1 MYHTLAHPKTIDL
14 VERDPSVKQLAREL
28 CHKFNLFVMSH
39 DDELSS
45 MGNNHPRVML
55 TKNNGVPFC
64 VIRTENAQ
72 DQAGKPATK
81 YIITSPIIRK
91 DKGRGSDRQS
101 RESINLRALLKNIEK
116 DWSMNHDAMD
126 IEQRIDDINLIRRIE
141 SAAER
146 EFKVGW
152 NDSVSIGG
160 DTAVAIFQYL
170 FENKP
175 ISDSFK
181 CHLETKYQ
189 QHLKE
194 FDKKAKVR
202 EVVDRFLTDCLILIK
217 HNHCPA
223 LVARVSMKLDE
234 NNKLKVKVHDEV
246 KCYSNENTL
255 SADYPELTVAIKM
268 FNTKNQLNSTA
279 NDDLYPIK
287 SILINSDILD
297 IDLDVLTS
305 DSSRSGYLCV
315 SRYNLFLT
323 PAAKYE

>member
-39 DDELSS
+39 DDELFS

-55 TKNNGVPFC
+55 TKNNGMPFC

-91 DKGRGSDRQS
+91 DKGRGADRQS

-126 IEQRIDDINLIRRIE
+126 IEQRIDDINLIRKIE

-146 EFKVGW
+146 ELKVGW
-152 NDSVSIGG
+152 SDSVSISGN
-160 DTAVAIFQYL
+160 AVVAVFQYL

-175 ISDSFK
+175 IPEESKNIIENKFK
-181 CHLETKYQ
+181 QY
-189 QHLKE
+189 LKE
-194 FDKKAKVR
+194 VDTRAKVN
-202 EVVDRFLTDCLILIK
+202 EVINRFLTDCLVLIK

-223 LVARVSMKLDE
+223 LVAKVSMKLNE
-234 NNKLKVKVHDEV
+234 NNKVKVKIHDEV
-246 KCYSNENTL
+246 KCYSDESTL

-287 SILINSDILD
+287 SILINSDKLD
-297 IDLDVLTS
+297 IDLDVFTS
-305 DSSRSGYLCV
+305 DSIRSGYLCV
-315 SRYNLFLT
+315 SKYNLFLT
-323 PAAKYE
+323 PAAKHE

>member
-1 MYHTLAHPKTIDL
+1 MYHTVAHPQTIDL

-45 MGNNHPRVML
+45 MGNSHPRVML
-55 TKNNGVPFC
+55 TKNNGMPFC

-91 DKGRGSDRQS
+91 DKGRGADRQS

-126 IEQRIDDINLIRRIE
+126 IEQRIDDINLIRKIE

-146 EFKVGW
+146 ELKVGW
-152 NDSVSIGG
+152 SDSVSIGG
-160 DTAVAIFQYL
+160 DTAVAVFQYL
-170 FENKP
+170 FQNKP
-175 ISDSFK
+175 IPEESKNIIENKFK
-181 CHLETKYQ
+181 QY
-189 QHLKE
+189 LKE
-194 FDKKAKVR
+194 VDTRAKVN
-202 EVVDRFLTDCLILIK
+202 EVINRFLTDCLVLIK

-223 LVARVSMKLDE
+223 LVAKVSMKLDE

-287 SILINSDILD
+287 SILINSDKLD
-297 IDLDVLTS
+297 IDLDVFTS

-323 PAAKYE
+323 PAAKHE

>member
-55 TKNNGVPFC
+55 TKNNGMPFC

-91 DKGRGSDRQS
+91 DKGRGADRQS

-126 IEQRIDDINLIRRIE
+126 IEQRIDDINLIRKIE

-146 EFKVGW
+146 ELKVGW
-152 NDSVSIGG
+152 SDSVSISGN
-160 DTAVAIFQYL
+160 AVVAVFQYL

-175 ISDSFK
+175 IPEESKNIIENKFK
-181 CHLETKYQ
+181 QY
-189 QHLKE
+189 LKE
-194 FDKKAKVR
+194 VDTRAKVN
-202 EVVDRFLTDCLILIK
+202 EVINRFLTDCLVLIK

-223 LVARVSMKLDE
+223 LVAKVSMKLDE
-234 NNKLKVKVHDEV
+234 NNKVKVKVHDEV
-246 KCYSNENTL
+246 KCYSDESTL

-287 SILINSDILD
+287 SILINSDKLD
-297 IDLDVLTS
+297 IDLDVFTS

-323 PAAKYE
+323 PAAKHE